1 MYYNRYSILRRP
13 QRGAVL
19 LVALMLLVVLT
30 MLGISATQTTTI
42 ETRMAFNLQEYLHA
56 FGSAEVGVGLSR
68 AGLNDNSKE
77 AIQASLTRFKSIA
90 SGVPENG
97 TLSIDRGNG
106 ESYRVVFNTT
116 RVPGG
121 FPDTSGRYGMV
132 SSGEMVHFIT
142 TSTGNSTQEADSPQ
156 VVLKS
161 GATIPTPVSRNITQ
175 TIGDQFGTDWDTG
188 DSSSPPPAVDSG
200 DSGGDAPPT
209 PGESSE

>member
-1 MYYNRYSILRRP
+1 MYYNRYSILRRS

-30 MLGISATQTTTI
+30 MLGVSATQTTTI

-68 AGLNDNSKE
+68 TGLNDNSKE
-77 AIQASLTRFKSIA
+77 AIQTSLKRFSSIA
-90 SGVPENG
+90 SGVPEDG

-106 ESYRVVFNTT
+106 EAYRVVFNTT

-132 SSGEMVHFIT
+132 GSGGMVHFIT

-175 TIGDQFGTDWDTG
+175 TTG
-188 DSSSPPPAVDSG
+188 DEYDIDWEPGGSSPPPPAEDS
-200 DSGGDAPPT
+200 SEDAPPESGS
-209 PGESSE
+209 GEVSG